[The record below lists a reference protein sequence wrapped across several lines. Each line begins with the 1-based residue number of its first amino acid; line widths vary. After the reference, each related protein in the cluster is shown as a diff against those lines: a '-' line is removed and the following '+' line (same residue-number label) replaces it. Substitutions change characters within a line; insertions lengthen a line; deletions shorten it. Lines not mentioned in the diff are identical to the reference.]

1 MEKQTVVGIFQKS
14 KNFGFVVPDNKSFE
28 TDIFIAKKNF
38 GKARNNHKVV
48 VEIIK
53 YPSKGKNAE
62 GKVIEVIGD
71 VNQAGVD
78 MLSIIKEH
86 SLPAQ
91 FSKEVVNEAQ
101 TKGNRIRRSCY
112 VFLR

>member
-1 MEKQTVVGIFQKS
+1 MEEERKDTIVGIFQKN

-28 TDIFIAKKNF
+28 TDIYIAKKDF

-48 VEIIK
+48 VKITK

-62 GKVIEVIGD
+62 GVIIEVLGN

-78 MLSIIKEH
+78 MLSVIKEF
-86 SLPAQ
+86 AE
-91 FSKEVVNEAQ
+91 F
-101 TKGNRIRRSCY
+101 
-112 VFLR
+112 

>member
-1 MEKQTVVGIFQKS
+1 MEKQTVVGIFQKN

-28 TDIFIAKKNF
+28 TDIFIAKKDF

-48 VEIIK
+48 VEITK
-53 YPSKGKNAE
+53 YPLKGKNAE

-86 SLPAQ
+86 GLPAK
-91 FSKEVVNEAQ
+91 FPKEVVNEAQ
-101 TKGNRIRRSCY
+101 TKGNKINK
-112 VFLR
+112 